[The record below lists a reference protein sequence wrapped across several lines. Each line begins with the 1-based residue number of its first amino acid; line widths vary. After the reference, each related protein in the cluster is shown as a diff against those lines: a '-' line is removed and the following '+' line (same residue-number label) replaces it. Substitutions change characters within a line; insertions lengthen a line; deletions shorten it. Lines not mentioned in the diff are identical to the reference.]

1 MRDLTEIRQQIDQID
16 QKMLALFKERMGCSV
31 EVAEYKRGTGK
42 AIYDPVRE
50 RQKIDA
56 LTKDEDELIIK
67 KSVEEMFLQMMSISR
82 RYQYSLLSQE
92 DAYIDQTFEEVEA
105 LDINE
110 DTKVVYQGIPGA
122 YQEQAM
128 VQYFGEDVVK
138 TLDRGEA
145 DYGVLPIENTSAGT
159 VSGIYDMIL
168 DYDICVVGEESVDV
182 RHVLA
187 AIPGTSLDKI
197 EKVYSHPQDAV

>member
-1 MRDLTEIRQQIDQID
+1 M
-16 QKMLALFKERMGCSV
+16 
-31 EVAEYKRGTGK
+31 
-42 AIYDPVRE
+42 
-50 RQKIDA
+50 
-56 LTKDEDELIIK
+56 TKDEDELIIK

-128 VQYFGEDVVK
+128 VQYFGEDVK
-138 TLDRGEA
+138 ESFCTR
-145 DYGVLPIENTSAGT
+145 
-159 VSGIYDMIL
+159 IL
-168 DYDICVVGEESVDV
+168 KM
-182 RHVLA
+182 L
-187 AIPGTSLDKI
+187 
-197 EKVYSHPQDAV
+197 

>member
-1 MRDLTEIRQQIDQID
+1 MRDLTEIRQQIDEID
-16 QKMLALFKERMGCSV
+16 QKMLSLFKQRMRCSAD
-31 EVAEYKRGTGK
+31 VAEYKRGTGK

-50 RQKIDA
+50 RQKIDV
-56 LTKDEDELIIK
+56 LTKDETETIIK

-92 DAYIDQTFEEVEA
+92 DAYIDGTFEEVDS

-110 DTKVVYQGIPGA
+110 NTKVVYQGIPGA

-128 VQYFGEDVVK
+128 VQYFGENVKNFSVPEFKDVVK

-145 DYGVLPIENTSAGT
+145 D
-159 VSGIYDMIL
+159 
-168 DYDICVVGEESVDV
+168 
-182 RHVLA
+182 
-187 AIPGTSLDKI
+187 
-197 EKVYSHPQDAV
+197 

>member
-122 YQEQAM
+122 YQNRQW
-128 VQYFGEDVVK
+128 Y
-138 TLDRGEA
+138 
-145 DYGVLPIENTSAGT
+145 S
-159 VSGIYDMIL
+159 IL
-168 DYDICVVGEESVDV
+168 ERMSRIFLYQN
-182 RHVLA
+182 LKM
-187 AIPGTSLDKI
+187 L
-197 EKVYSHPQDAV
+197 